1 MEKMSLN
8 DFRSKVGNRIF
19 SAIFTKADGT
29 ERKIVARLGVTK
41 HLKGGELAYDAAAR
55 NNLIVFDMVKKA
67 YRTIPCDRLH
77 SIKFDSEEVSYDA

>member
-1 MEKMSLN
+1 MEKMSLE
-8 DFRSKVGNRIF
+8 DFRSKVGSRIF

-67 YRTIPCDRLH
+67 YRTIPFDRLH
-77 SIKFDSEEVSYDA
+77 NIKFDGESYDA